1 MIELV
6 KEDTHTPSP
15 LMENNSDKN
24 VGISEEEYKSY
35 INKLIEDTIST
46 KAPFRQPKNHV
57 LVVGHDNPQPKHVYF
72 NPHNYR
78 LYLNFD
84 RTTLNIPEPGVNP
97 WSLKTVNST
106 ELLVTNYKGCNL
118 RVKKSQIEITNLID
132 ERWYIIDVSKEGI
145 IQAQYEKIINE
156 KDAQAIQVLKEFMLE
171 FGGNSDCKILR
182 HVSENKNMGEE
193 MIDKL
198 PKEMTFRNDAVK
210 KVYMESNVEFS
221 SPVLSSNYF
230 RNRAIEAIAPEI
242 LDSLNALGE
251 AQTKYAKEALEPL
264 TAQIKLHLKVQ
275 EATLEAQKETAI
287 TMRAIRKD
295 LRLRQKAE
303 ATAARVDR
311 IRAIK
316 GAFGW

>member
-1 MIELV
+1 MRILAE
-6 KEDTHTPSP
+6 EDTHTPP
-15 LMENNSDKN
+15 FPVQPNSDTN
-24 VGISEEEYKSY
+24 ADPLKSY
-35 INKLIEDTIST
+35 IEKLEKQIFGDS
-46 KAPFRQPKNHV
+46 PFRQPKN
-57 LVVGHDNPQPKHVYF
+57 LVVDGSPKNPQDKYCFF

-78 LYLNFD
+78 LYLAFN
-84 RTTLNIPEPGVNP
+84 RASLKIPEPRLNL
-97 WSLKTVNST
+97 WSLKTLNGN
-106 ELLVTNYKGCNL
+106 ELLVTNYKGCSI

-132 ERWYIIDVSKEGI
+132 DRWYRIDILREDLI
-145 IQAQYEKIINE
+145 EPQFRKIIE
-156 KDAQAIQVLKEFMLE
+156 DKDNQALAVLKDFIAE
-171 FGGNSDCKILR
+171 FGGESDYKILR
-182 HVSENKNMGEE
+182 HVSENKIMNEE

-198 PKEMTFRNDAVK
+198 PIEMTFRNDAVK
-210 KVYMESNVEFS
+210 KVYMEKNVEFT
-221 SPVLSSNYF
+221 SPVLASNYL

-303 ATAARVDR
+303 AQGARMDR